1 MKAIVYEKYGPP
13 EVLQLKEVARPAPK
27 ENEVLIKVHA
37 ASVNWAD
44 WHNLRA
50 DPFLVRL
57 AAGLLKPNKKI
68 LGFDVAGRVEAV
80 GENAIKFQ
88 PGDEVFGNIYPYGG
102 GAFAEYV
109 SVPEKGL
116 VMKPVQMTFEEAAAV
131 PVAALTALQGLRDQ
145 GQIQPGSKVLIN
157 GASGGVGTFA
167 VQIAKALEAEV
178 TGVCSTKNIDMVC
191 SLGADQVF
199 DYTQEDF
206 TQNGQRYDLIL
217 DNVGNPKLYKR
228 FYKRCLTVKGVCII
242 TAGSFSLQLF
252 QGPWM
257 TMTGGNKITTFMTDS
272 TQIEDLIFIKELLE
286 AGVVKPVIDRCYS
299 LGEVPKAMQY
309 LEDGHARGKVV
320 ITVAGN

>member
-1 MKAIVYEKYGPP
+1 
-13 EVLQLKEVARPAPK
+13 
-27 ENEVLIKVHA
+27 
-37 ASVNWAD
+37 
-44 WHNLRA
+44 
-50 DPFLVRL
+50 
-57 AAGLLKPNKKI
+57 
-68 LGFDVAGRVEAV
+68 
-80 GENAIKFQ
+80 
-88 PGDEVFGNIYPYGG
+88 
-102 GAFAEYV
+102 
-109 SVPEKGL
+109 
-116 VMKPVQMTFEEAAAV
+116 
-131 PVAALTALQGLRDQ
+131 
-145 GQIQPGSKVLIN
+145 
-157 GASGGVGTFA
+157 
-167 VQIAKALEAEV
+167 
-178 TGVCSTKNIDMVC
+178 MVC

-257 TMTGGNKITTFMTDS
+257 TMTGGNKITTFMTDG

-299 LGEVPKAMQY
+299 LGEVPKGMQY